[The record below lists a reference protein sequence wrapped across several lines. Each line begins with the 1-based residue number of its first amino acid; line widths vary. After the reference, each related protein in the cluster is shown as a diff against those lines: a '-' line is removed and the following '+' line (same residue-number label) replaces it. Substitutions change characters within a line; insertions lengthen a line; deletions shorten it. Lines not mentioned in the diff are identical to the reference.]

1 MGRSVKRFVSF
12 SLAGV
17 WLFVN
22 AIGQSSLDRVEHVG
36 GPLGEIMRKNLDGKA
51 ELSRYDRLNRSALEA
66 IAIREYKEAFQR
78 LREALAIDPQA
89 PDAYINFGVAHYERG
104 EYPSSEK
111 AISEALKRD
120 PENARAWY
128 WHSKIMLLKGEIQD
142 AHEAASRSVAFSNA
156 EDWKYLDWQ
165 AILAFDQGNF
175 EKAREVSGLA
185 LERIELALR
194 AVETGIRDEES
205 KMEVAALEQDTEI
218 VRDIGGGMKEV
229 PVTRIRTEYKFAPD
243 KWYRLQEQLE
253 ESKSSV
259 AFRYAMSVYRG
270 QPEADMDTLL
280 RDAFLYE
287 SGARRRG
294 QYYLTLMEYES
305 LVDSLKRPVDSGK
318 TDLSTIMSYVIGLVA
333 VNDQRE
339 VKRILGR
346 ARRRIRKEGA
356 FWVVDALGYIA
367 QFAPETKVS
376 GLPAVKD
383 VDDEAVARSAFYK
396 AQLHLSQERLELAK
410 PWLDQ
415 AIGSLFDTSF
425 EAKAAEAQLALYFG
439 E

>member
-22 AIGQSSLDRVEHVG
+22 ALGQSSLDRVEHVG

-120 PENARAWY
+120 AENARAWY
-128 WHSKIMLLKGEIQD
+128 WHSKILLLEGEIQD

-185 LERIELALR
+185 LERIELALG
-194 AVETGIRDEES
+194 AVESGIRDEES

-229 PVTRIRTEYKFAPD
+229 P
-243 KWYRLQEQLE
+243 
-253 ESKSSV
+253 
-259 AFRYAMSVYRG
+259 
-270 QPEADMDTLL
+270 
-280 RDAFLYE
+280 
-287 SGARRRG
+287 
-294 QYYLTLMEYES
+294 
-305 LVDSLKRPVDSGK
+305 
-318 TDLSTIMSYVIGLVA
+318 
-333 VNDQRE
+333 
-339 VKRILGR
+339 
-346 ARRRIRKEGA
+346 
-356 FWVVDALGYIA
+356 
-367 QFAPETKVS
+367 
-376 GLPAVKD
+376 
-383 VDDEAVARSAFYK
+383 
-396 AQLHLSQERLELAK
+396 LAS
-410 PWLDQ
+410 PL
-415 AIGSLFDTSF
+415 
-425 EAKAAEAQLALYFG
+425 
-439 E
+439 